1 MPDIVFADRRD
12 AGLRLADALD
22 AGELVE
28 PGSLVAGIPRGG
40 ITVAAEVARQ
50 TGLPL
55 RAVLARK
62 VGAPGHSE
70 LAIGAVGPDGT
81 AFLDTDLL
89 ERIGVGPE
97 WVARAVEE
105 QRSVVAQ
112 RAAQMPGVLTP
123 EEARSRTVIVVDDG
137 VATGATA
144 AAVGTWLQLAGAGRR
159 VLALPVGPPSTLERL
174 ADSYDQVLA
183 LQRPRSFFAV
193 GEWYRDFTQTTDDEV
208 VKLLE
213 ELGG

>member
-1 MPDIVFADRRD
+1 MHDIVFADRRD
-12 AGLRLADALD
+12 AGHRLAEAIEG
-22 AGELVE
+22 AGLVE
-28 PGSLVAGIPRGG
+28 PDNLVAGIPRGG

-81 AFLDTDLL
+81 AFLDTELL
-89 ERIGVGPE
+89 ERIGAGPD
-97 WVARAVEE
+97 WIARAVEE
-105 QRSVVAQ
+105 QRSIVSQ
-112 RAAQMPGVLTP
+112 RAAQLPGVLTP
-123 EEARSRTVIVVDDG
+123 AEARSRTIMVVDDG

-144 AAVGTWLQLAGAGRR
+144 AAVGTWLRLAGAGRR

-174 ADSYDQVLA
+174 TEFFDQVVT

-193 GEWYRDFTQTTDDEV
+193 GEWYRDFTQTTDEEV

-213 ELGG
+213 ELRA